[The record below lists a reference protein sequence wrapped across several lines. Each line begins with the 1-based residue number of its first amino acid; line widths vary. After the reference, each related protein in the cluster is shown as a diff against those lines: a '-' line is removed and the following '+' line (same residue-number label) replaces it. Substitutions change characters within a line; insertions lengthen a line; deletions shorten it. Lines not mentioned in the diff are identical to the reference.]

1 MSDYPAPQMVEV
13 RKVPK
18 PSKPNL
24 ATARAYPIK
33 FGLIEQVYI
42 PGNFKLGKD
51 ASRAAMRYEKQGDS
65 RVYISF
71 RKKAL
76 NRQETQMFGDNLS
89 HLSVYTLNENDLESL
104 GPILEHRADPSLFQI
119 EKATAGR
126 MVGRSEIQI
135 SGIDK
140 KTNSRERAL
149 YAVFG
154 NILQE
159 VVFHAP
165 ASLYDQH
172 KQEFGIVARTLEW
185 QRTTKRPSAVE
196 EHVDDL
202 RDPF

>member
-13 RKVPK
+13 RKVQTRK
-18 PSKPNL
+18 PSL
-24 ATARAYPIK
+24 ATAKAYPIK

-51 ASRAAMRYEKQGDS
+51 ASRASMRYEKIGDS
-65 RVYISF
+65 KVYIQF
-71 RKKAL
+71 RKKVL
-76 NRQETQMFGDNLS
+76 NRPEARMFGDNLS
-89 HLSVYTLNENDLESL
+89 HVSTYTINDSDLESL
-104 GPILEHRADPSLFQI
+104 GPIIEHRADPSLFRI

-126 MVGRSEIQI
+126 MIGRSEIQI
-135 SGIDK
+135 TGVDL

-149 YAVFG
+149 YAVIG

-165 ASLYDQH
+165 ASTYEQQ
-172 KQEFGIVARTLEW
+172 KQAFSIVARTLEW
-185 QRTTKRPSAVE
+185 QRTTQRPSEVE
-196 EHVDDL
+196 EHIDDL